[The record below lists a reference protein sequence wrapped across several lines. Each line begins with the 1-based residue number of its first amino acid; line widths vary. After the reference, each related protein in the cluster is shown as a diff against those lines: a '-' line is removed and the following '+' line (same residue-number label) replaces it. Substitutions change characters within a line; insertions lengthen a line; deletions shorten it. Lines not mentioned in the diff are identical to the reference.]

1 MLCYTQTNGLRYITW
16 RGVAAYFG
24 LGVWRCLLQ
33 NKRRKFPALFLYHW
47 HYGGTMPIIIFFMQK
62 TVIAVMAPSNHG
74 KSNSLN
80 YLIDI
85 LFSNKDI
92 EVDEKINFKDRLV
105 IGTYRETKV
114 GIITHGDPHTGIENQ
129 MKRCIEQGCL
139 IICAACRSKGRTIR
153 EIDEPAKKNN
163 IQSVWIS
170 PYFSYWGESCGN
182 LFLNEIFAEN
192 IIHFINRLINDK

>member
-1 MLCYTQTNGLRYITW
+1 MGEQCQSYFFYAKDCYCRHGT
-16 RGVAAYFG
+16 
-24 LGVWRCLLQ
+24 LQ
-33 NKRRKFPALFLYHW
+33 SW
-47 HYGGTMPIIIFFMQK
+47 
-62 TVIAVMAPSNHG
+62 

-92 EVDEKINFKDRLV
+92 EVDERINFKDRLV

-114 GIITHGDPHTGIENQ
+114 GIITHGDPHTGIANQ